1 MLVGFLL
8 FMALKFQAL
17 TRKATSGLV
26 VGQKITEHGITVERT
41 GKGDLIYR
49 VGIMVDGRRIHR
61 TVGRESEGVTRRHAE
76 EKIEEFRTKER
87 EGNLSLP
94 IGRKNHFTFEAAAAE
109 YLVRLERGGGKDI
122 ANKRRHLEAY
132 LTPYFRSCRADRVTT
147 MMVAEY
153 VQHRLAEVKQ
163 ATVNRE
169 LSTLSHLLNRLVEWK
184 WIKADDKPTITKG
197 NEARKPITVL
207 TETQASAL
215 MKAAT
220 EDSDSRLFLFVAFGL
235 NAAMR
240 HSEIVASR
248 YDQVDFDN
256 RRVFIPLAKAGERE
270 QPITQALAGL
280 LLRQRRKES
289 DPQGWIFP
297 ANSSARTA
305 AARASHRTTMEDGF
319 RRAVIRAGLDPTKVT
334 PHVMRH
340 TAITRLV
347 KAGVD
352 LPTIQRISG
361 HKTLAMVMRYVHL
374 HGSHID
380 KAIASLDIALNPAIT
395 QELHKSQTGEGHA
408 SL

>member
-1 MLVGFLL
+1 
-8 FMALKFQAL
+8 MALKFHAL
-17 TRKATSGLV
+17 TRKAANSLI

-61 TVGRESEGVTRRHAE
+61 TVGRESEGVTRQTAE
-76 EKIEEFRTKER
+76 KRIEEFRTKER
-87 EGNLSLP
+87 EGSLNLP
-94 IGRKNHFTFEAAAAE
+94 TGRKNHVTFAAAAAE
-109 YLVRLERGGGKDI
+109 YLSRLERGGGKDI
-122 ANKRRHLEAY
+122 ANKRRHLDMY
-132 LTPYFRSCRADRVTT
+132 LTPYFASQRIDRVTT
-147 MMVAEY
+147 MIVAEY
-153 VQHRLAEVKQ
+153 AQDRLATVKQ

-169 LSTLSHLLNRLVEWK
+169 LSTLSHLLNRMVEWK

-197 NEARKPITVL
+197 SEPRKPITVL

-220 EDSDSRLFLFVAFGL
+220 EDSDPRLSLFVAFGL

-248 YDQVDFDN
+248 YDQIDFDN
-256 RRVFIPLAKAGERE
+256 RRIFIPLAKAGERE
-270 QPITQALAGL
+270 QPVTQALASL
-280 LLRQRRKES
+280 LLRQQKTES
-289 DPQGWIFP
+289 DPRGWIFP
-297 ANSSARTA
+297 ANSSAHSA

-361 HKTLAMVMRYVHL
+361 HKTLAMVMRYVHV

-380 KAIASLDIALNPAIT
+380 KAIASLDFATSSAFT
-395 QELHKSQTGEGHA
+395 QELPKPRNEQGHA
-408 SL
+408 CL